1 MKRSLLALPILATA
15 FLVAGC
21 ESPPTKEL
29 SVAQT
34 ELQRALDGDADV
46 FAATT
51 LDEAEAALRTAHER
65 VSAREYRA
73 ALSAA
78 LDATQKSRDAL
89 AGAETAKRRLQAEAQ
104 AVVRSSDEAL
114 ATLARRRPLTPV
126 AKPGVDAPECE
137 SLVDQARD
145 FNDTLRRHLAEADL
159 VSVHEEVPVVKNAIA
174 QAEAACKPRASTS
187 RRRG

>member
-1 MKRSLLALPILATA
+1 MKRSLLALAILATA
-15 FLVAGC
+15 FFVAGC

-46 FAATT
+46 FAATA

-73 ALSAA
+73 GLSAA
-78 LDATQKSRDAL
+78 LDATHKSRDAL
-89 AGAETAKRRLQAEAQ
+89 ASAEAAKRRLQVEAQ
-104 AVVRSSDEAL
+104 GIVRSSDE
-114 ATLARRRPLTPV
+114 TLAILTRRRSLKPV
-126 AKPGVDAPECE
+126 ARPGGDVPECE

-159 VSVHEEVPVVKNAIA
+159 VSVHEEVPIVRNAIA
-174 QAEAACKPRASTS
+174 QAEAACRPRAAAAK
-187 RRRG
+187 RRG